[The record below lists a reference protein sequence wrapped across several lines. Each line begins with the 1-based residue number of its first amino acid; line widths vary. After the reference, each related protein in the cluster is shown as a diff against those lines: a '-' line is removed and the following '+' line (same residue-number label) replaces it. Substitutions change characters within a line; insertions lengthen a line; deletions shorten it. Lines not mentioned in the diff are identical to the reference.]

1 MPLETVT
8 IAVLNDDVGSTPVA
22 GVTVRVFDA
31 AGTTFLTSDV
41 TDGAGEVDFTLN
53 GEAVTPDEYQ
63 IRGAKTGLSFPNP
76 TSIEVW
82 SPPANSPTGT
92 NSFEITGHVR
102 IPPESADPYLC
113 RVSGIIRDGQGLP
126 LAGIDCHFMPLFDP
140 LIVEGEAILGE
151 RVRARSDALGYVE
164 FDLYR
169 NATYKCTLES
179 HENVT
184 RDIAVPGMPAVNF
197 ADLVFPVVAVVA
209 FDPVGPLN
217 LTTGD
222 ISDVTVVVTTSAGVE
237 LVGLACED
245 VLYTSD
251 DPDIANVC
259 PAPDGISLRV
269 TAGAAGTTVVRASR
283 LDESIIRVPDP
294 GVVGGTITIN
304 VT

>member
-8 IAVLNDDVGSTPVA
+8 MFVLNDDMGATPVA
-22 GVTVRVFDA
+22 GVTVRVFDVT
-31 AGTTFLTSDV
+31 GTTFITSAV
-41 TDGAGEVDFTLN
+41 TDSMGQVDVTLN
-53 GEAVTPDEYQ
+53 GEPVTPDAYQ
-63 IRGAKTGLSFPNP
+63 IRGAKTGLNFPSP
-76 TSIEVW
+76 TSIDVW

-92 NSFEITGHVR
+92 NIFNITGHVR

-113 RVSGIIRDGQGLP
+113 RVSGVIRDGQGLP
-126 LAGIDCHFMPLFDP
+126 LSGIDCHFMPLFDP

-164 FDLYR
+164 LDLYR

-184 RDIAVPGMPAVNF
+184 RDIAVPGLPSVNF

-209 FDPVGPLN
+209 FSPVGPLN
-217 LTTGD
+217 LNTGD
-222 ISDVTVVVTTSAGVE
+222 TSDVTVTVTTSAGVE
-237 LVGLACED
+237 LVGPACGD
-245 VLYTSD
+245 VLYTPD

-259 PAPDGISLRV
+259 PTADGTALRV
-269 TAGAAGTTVVRASR
+269 TAGTAGTAIIRASR
-283 LDESIIRVPDP
+283 LDESILRVPDP
-294 GVVGGTITIN
+294 GIVGGTITVN